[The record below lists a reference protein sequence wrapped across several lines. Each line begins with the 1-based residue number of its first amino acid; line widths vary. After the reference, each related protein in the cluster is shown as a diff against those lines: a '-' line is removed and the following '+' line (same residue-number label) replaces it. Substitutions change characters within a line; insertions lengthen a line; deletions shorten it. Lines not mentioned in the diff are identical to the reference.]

1 MVNFRAVKDG
11 FLSLKLRKSY
21 GEFDLEVD
29 ASFSSGVTA
38 IFGPSGSGKTTI
50 LNCIAGLTRP
60 DEGEIHLHS
69 RPLFSSSQRTNL
81 RPEQR
86 RVGYMFQESLLFPHL
101 RVRENILYGFKLT
114 PPEQRRIDPDRLVEL
129 LELGPMMER
138 RPANLSTGERQR
150 VALARA
156 LATSPELLLMDE
168 PLASLDMGLRGRI
181 LRYLKDIH
189 LRLGIPMVYVSHSIS
204 EVLAI
209 AHSALVISH
218 GKQLA
223 FDEPRKVLLEPF
235 IHPLVESGSLENLLD
250 LEVVERRPDNGL
262 TGASLG
268 GDLLWIA
275 GAPPHISAG
284 DIISVAI
291 RAGDIIVAVDRPSRI
306 SARNVIKSRIE
317 GIHRVDSRVI
327 LYTAVGV
334 GSQDTASLLV
344 EITSEALDSL
354 ELREEEEVF
363 LVIKSSSILVLG

>member
-1 MVNFRAVKDG
+1 
-11 FLSLKLRKSY
+11 
-21 GEFDLEVD
+21 
-29 ASFSSGVTA
+29 
-38 IFGPSGSGKTTI
+38 
-50 LNCIAGLTRP
+50 
-60 DEGEIHLHS
+60 
-69 RPLFSSSQRTNL
+69 
-81 RPEQR
+81 
-86 RVGYMFQESLLFPHL
+86 
-101 RVRENILYGFKLT
+101 
-114 PPEQRRIDPDRLVEL
+114 
-129 LELGPMMER
+129 
-138 RPANLSTGERQR
+138 
-150 VALARA
+150 
-156 LATSPELLLMDE
+156 MDE